1 MQPSSLDEERY
12 KTLKSMQGN
21 IAYIAQVFK
30 AYWPEPAGGRAT
42 SLTDTTFNDQFFAR
56 IRWFVVVKE
65 GDKFCLCL

>member
-30 AYWPEPAGGRAT
+30 AFWPEPAGDRAT
-42 SLTDTTFNDQFFAR
+42 SLADTRLNHQFFATT
-56 IRWFVVVKE
+56 RWFVVVKE